1 MTCVHDARA
10 TVRVDTHKLHAC
22 ARSDFSNY
30 SSPSYSLRTQSS
42 ARVPANV
49 AGCGMVI
56 INMGSIVYGFF
67 DEVAEACGDEAEAV
81 AHVAGDVV
89 QTLGLSTREA
99 ETSQRRWTRER
110 GAIPKK
116 DRIASPNRVAT

>member
-1 MTCVHDARA
+1 MRA
-10 TVRVDTHKLHAC
+10 LRFLQLFVAILLATDTIQ
-22 ARSDFSNY
+22 R
-30 SSPSYSLRTQSS
+30 
-42 ARVPANV
+42 RVPANV
-49 AGCGMVI
+49 IGYGMVI

-99 ETSQRRWTRER
+99 EDFSETLDRVSESLT
-110 GAIPKK
+110 IPKK
-116 DRIASPNRVAT
+116 DRNRVLESLVEQYKAGGVLQD